1 MRNFDDSDLI
11 LQKALANKILQ
22 DMSSAENR
30 INKVSDKIVAD
41 IAETERKLEEAA
53 DVVQVAMYS
62 KELKEKQA
70 SLVTTLSI
78 KDRID
83 GILQKNKA
91 RVEYLSKELADA
103 GIYDEKINKQ
113 TLAEME
119 KKNSGSISEDALNLN
134 KIGGKKHI
142 KRYFEGEILTFVDG
156 ELDFSLQE
164 NLQVAKTCDPETLN
178 KIVTAYPKCATTV
191 PDAAF
196 LDVRFKQNFLKA
208 IATFA
213 AEESKKMT
221 IGQVN
226 KKLGG
231 LLNFKTQITRNV
243 TDYIAGVQN
252 MLDVVCKQQIAKK
265 NPAIIAEINEKLKCN
280 EASELLPASKKVPVL
295 AEGMAGEV
303 EKTEEQESEEVR
315 KTQEQETEK
324 TVEFNN
330 YLEQLFER
338 MMEVEQEEM
347 ELQAQ
352 QEQAQQQELKAAE
365 EMKKK
370 QKEENSEEEYEAAL
384 MGQSMTKHDD

>member
-11 LQKALANKILQ
+11 LQKALANKLLQ
-22 DMSSAENR
+22 DMSSAEAR
-30 INKVSDKIVAD
+30 INKISDKIVAD
-41 IAETERKLEEAA
+41 IAETERKLEEST
-53 DVVQVAMYS
+53 DVVQVATYS

-83 GILQKNKA
+83 GIIAKNKE
-91 RVEYLSKELADA
+91 RVAYLSKQLSDA
-103 GIYDEKINKQ
+103 GIYDEKHSKQ
-113 TLAEME
+113 VLADME
-119 KKNSGSISEDALNLN
+119 KQNKNNISEDALNLN
-134 KIGGKKHI
+134 KIGGKKHT
-142 KRYFEGEILTFVDG
+142 KRFFEGEILTFVDG
-156 ELDFSLQE
+156 ELNFSLPE
-164 NLQVAKTCDPETLN
+164 NLEVAKTCAPETLT
-178 KIVTAYPKCATTV
+178 KIIMAYPTCAATI
-191 PDAAF
+191 PDGAF
-196 LDVRFKQNFLKA
+196 LDVRFKQNFLKS

-213 AEESKKMT
+213 AEESKNMT

-252 MLDVVCKQQIAKK
+252 MLDVVCKQQISKK
-265 NPAIIAEINEKLKCN
+265 NPAMLNEINDKLKCN
-280 EASELLPASKKVPVL
+280 GASELLPASKKAPVL

-338 MMEVEQEEM
+338 MMEIEQEEI

-365 EMKKK
+365 EMKEK
-370 QKEENSEEEYEAAL
+370 QKENSDEEYEAML
-384 MGQSMTKHDD
+384 MGQAMTKHDD

>member
-11 LQKALANKILQ
+11 LQKALANKLLQ
-22 DMSSAENR
+22 EMSSAEAR
-30 INKVSDKIVAD
+30 INKISDKIVAD
-41 IAETERKLEEAA
+41 IAETERKLEDAA
-53 DVVQVAMYS
+53 DVIQVATYS

-83 GILQKNKA
+83 CIIAKNKE
-91 RVEYLSKELADA
+91 RVAYLSKQLSDA
-103 GIYDEKINKQ
+103 GIYDEKHSKQ
-113 TLAEME
+113 TLADME
-119 KKNSGSISEDALNLN
+119 KQNKNSISENALNLN
-134 KIGGKKHI
+134 KIGGKRHL

-156 ELDFSLQE
+156 ELDFSLPE
-164 NLQVAKTCDPETLN
+164 NLKVAKECDPETLT
-178 KIVTAYPKCATTV
+178 KIIMAYPRCATTV
-191 PDAAF
+191 PDSAF
-196 LDVRFKQNFLKA
+196 LDVRFKQNFLKS

-213 AEESKKMT
+213 SEESKKMT

-252 MLDVVCKQQIAKK
+252 LLDVVCKQQIAKK
-265 NPAIIAEINEKLKCN
+265 NPAMIAEINDKLKCN
-280 EASELLPASKKVPVL
+280 EASELLPASKKAPVL

-315 KTQEQETEK
+315 KVQEQETEK
-324 TVEFNN
+324 SVEFNN

-338 MMEVEQEEM
+338 MMEIEQEEM
-347 ELQAQ
+347 EIQAQ
-352 QEQAQQQELKAAE
+352 QEQAQQQELQAAE

-370 QKEENSEEEYEAAL
+370 QKEENSDEEYEAML
-384 MGQSMTKHDD
+384 MGQTMTKHDD